1 MSPNHSKKYY
11 YMTYKLVGAMGA
23 IIDIYKIIA
32 VSLIVTMLLAILELG
47 ASKMQLAEAF
57 HSQWKDWDDNN
68 FIERWYE
75 EENNLYVRGIIA
87 LWGQSIDG
95 QINKCMNVLQKIG
108 GSKNCDSIMLQQ
120 QRICNDHFN
129 MFRQCND
136 GRLAEYLSY
145 RGL

>member
-1 MSPNHSKKYY
+1 
-11 YMTYKLVGAMGA
+11 MTYKLVGAMGA
-23 IIDIYKIIA
+23 IIDIYKVIA
-32 VSLIVTMLLAILELG
+32 VSLIVIMLLAIVDLG

-57 HSQWKDWDDNN
+57 HSQWKDWDDDN

-75 EENNLYVRGIIA
+75 EENNLYVQGIIA
-87 LWGQSIDG
+87 LWGQSING